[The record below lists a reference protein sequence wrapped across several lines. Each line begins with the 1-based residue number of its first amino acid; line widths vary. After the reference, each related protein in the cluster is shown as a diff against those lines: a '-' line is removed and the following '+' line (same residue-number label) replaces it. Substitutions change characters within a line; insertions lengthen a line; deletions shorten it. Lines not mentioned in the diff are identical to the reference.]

1 MNSLQGTPVNTCKSR
16 RLQWDAKF
24 LGSSLECLC
33 MWILFTGYWRK
44 MDFFYMLQDF
54 VKMVSP
60 LICISHSL
68 KVKNKFLLANYTRHN
83 FCVLHAILDNH
94 VISVNRIFYDV
105 KEKIHDNLN
114 HCENS
119 WPYHCTTCL
128 HRVKWSAIYW
138 PVVVKNKKIYIVY
151 FLYCGFIKYEKKKHR
166 LKYENVKSQLGNHHL
181 GIYYKFVHI
190 TN

>member
-1 MNSLQGTPVNTCKSR
+1 MPNSSALLWNDFAC
-16 RLQWDAKF
+16 D
-24 LGSSLECLC
+24 
-33 MWILFTGYWRK
+33 ILFTGYWRK
-44 MDFFYMLQDF
+44 MDFFYVLQDF

-83 FCVLHAILDNH
+83 FCVLHAILDMH

-105 KEKIHDNLN
+105 KEKIHENLN
-114 HCENS
+114 HCKNN
-119 WPYHCTTCL
+119 WPYHCTTFQ
-128 HRVKWSAIYW
+128 HRVKWSTIYW

-151 FLYCGFIKYEKKKHR
+151 FLYCGFIKYEKKHR
-166 LKYENVKSQLGNHHL
+166 LKFENVKSQWENHHL

>member
-44 MDFFYMLQDF
+44 MDFFCMLQDF

-114 HCENS
+114 HCKNN
-119 WPYHCTTCL
+119 WPYHCTTCQ

-151 FLYCGFIKYEKKKHR
+151 FLYCGFIKYEKK
-166 LKYENVKSQLGNHHL
+166 NTG
-181 GIYYKFVHI
+181 
-190 TN
+190 